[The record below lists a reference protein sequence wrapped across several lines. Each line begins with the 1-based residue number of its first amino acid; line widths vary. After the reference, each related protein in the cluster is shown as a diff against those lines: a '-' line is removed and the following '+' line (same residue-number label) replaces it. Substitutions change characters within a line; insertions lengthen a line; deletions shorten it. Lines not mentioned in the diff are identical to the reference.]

1 MNRSART
8 ASSRCGNRR
17 QFNTRL
23 GEFTG
28 EAVHDTH
35 SHPADAFRMLAVAH
49 KPPEE
54 PKPVVDEYS
63 YRMPSVLD
71 WLSV

>member
-1 MNRSART
+1 M
-8 ASSRCGNRR
+8 
-17 QFNTRL
+17 

-28 EAVHDTH
+28 EAVHDKH

-63 YRMPSVLD
+63 YRMPSPLD
-71 WLSV
+71 WMGV